1 MSQWI
6 LHHSHP
12 SVTLRYNGITE
23 EETNNGLKAFSVY
36 TEKATIIICTHLISD
51 IERMRGVVKFEVVIC
66 LSIYYAWSFIIFIN
80 H

>member
-1 MSQWI
+1 MSQRI
-6 LHHSHP
+6 LHHSHT

-36 TEKATIIICTHLISD
+36 TEKATNIIYSTEKTL
-51 IERMRGVVKFEVVIC
+51 RGVVKFEVVIC